1 MFGRRTR
8 ARVAV
13 AVGAL
18 VLAATV
24 TACSSDGGGDETAG
38 AGGEGAF
45 PISIEHVHGSTTITE
60 KPERIVTL
68 GVTDADVVL
77 ALGVVPVGNT
87 GYKFYET
94 GLGPWTDEYVGDA
107 ELTRIDSDSEPNL
120 EQIAYLA
127 PDLIIG
133 VSAGYDEAVYEKLS
147 AIAPTISRPEGFAAY
162 TVDREIATETIA
174 AAMGEIDR
182 GAELNRQT
190 ADRLAAAAASHP
202 EFDGKTGV
210 AVLPYDNRYGAY
222 LAGDARG
229 AFLTVL
235 GFDIPE
241 EVASQDTGDSFF
253 VDVSQE
259 NVSMLDGDLILVL
272 GNDETVDITAGNP
285 LFGSLDAAQND
296 AIIATTLDQRGA
308 ITYNSVLSVPYAID
322 SLVPRLADAIG

>member
-1 MFGRRTR
+1 M
-8 ARVAV
+8 
-13 AVGAL
+13 GAL
-18 VLAATV
+18 VVAANV
-24 TACSSDGGGDETAG
+24 TACSSDGSEDTTASAGGDA
-38 AGGEGAF
+38 AF
-45 PISIEHVHGSTTITE
+45 PVSIEHVHGTTTITE

-94 GLGPWTDEYVGDA
+94 GLGPWTDDYVGDA

-120 EQIAYLA
+120 EQIAGLA

-133 VSAGYDEAVYEKLS
+133 VSAGYDEGTYEKLS
-147 AIAPTISRPEGFAAY
+147 VIAPTISRPEGFAAY
-162 TVDREIATETIA
+162 TVDREVATDTIA
-174 AAMGEIDR
+174 AAMGGSDR
-182 GAELNRQT
+182 GTELNRQT
-190 ADRLAAAAASHP
+190 ADRLAAASAAHP
-202 EFDGKTGV
+202 EFVGKTGV
-210 AVLPYDNRYGAY
+210 AVLPYDDRYGAY

-241 EVASQDTGDSFF
+241 AITSQDTGDSFF
-253 VDVSQE
+253 VEVSQE
-259 NVSMLDGDLILVL
+259 NVSMLDGDLIVVL

-285 LFGSLDAAQND
+285 LFDNLGAARND

-322 SLVPRLADAIG
+322 SLVPRVADAIT